1 MSLNFNFIY
10 VKVSEVA
17 ELQSEEPN
25 PHAIFFIWLNASWLI
40 APKFDLIADDNDV
53 NFNLKIIFKY
63 FFYFFFQ
70 RINMFT
76 WSFDHELTLPNWLI
90 VFNEEIL
97 RVFNSSVLNA
107 GNIVLK

>member
-53 NFNLKIIFKY
+53 NFKFHLKIIFKLL
-63 FFYFFFQ
+63 FFFS
-70 RINMFT
+70 T
-76 WSFDHELTLPNWLI
+76 KKYVYLI
-90 VFNEEIL
+90 VRPRADFAQL
-97 RVFNSSVLNA
+97 VNSV
-107 GNIVLK
+107 